1 MTVANEG
8 QVVAPTLPEAPAAPL
23 VAPQAPIPTSAR
35 APALSP
41 RERLEKRLQT
51 LYDRIERDTADAEK
65 VAAELAAL
73 AALENLAEGT
83 VIHYKHGRAPQAEYV
98 GTVLGVADTSAGRR
112 IKVYTG
118 SGFDAETHVI
128 APAAVIKAVQQA
140 EPAQQ

>member
-1 MTVANEG
+1 MTAAIETPAVATPALPE
-8 QVVAPTLPEAPAAPL
+8 VPVAPLATPEAPA
-23 VAPQAPIPTSAR
+23 PTNSR
-35 APALSP
+35 APVLSP
-41 RERLEKRLQT
+41 KERLEKRLQT
-51 LYDRIERDTADAEK
+51 LYARIERDTAGAEK

-83 VIHYKHGRAPQAEYV
+83 VIHYKHGRAPQTEYV

-128 APAAVIKAVQQA
+128 APAAVVKALPQQ
-140 EPAQQ
+140 